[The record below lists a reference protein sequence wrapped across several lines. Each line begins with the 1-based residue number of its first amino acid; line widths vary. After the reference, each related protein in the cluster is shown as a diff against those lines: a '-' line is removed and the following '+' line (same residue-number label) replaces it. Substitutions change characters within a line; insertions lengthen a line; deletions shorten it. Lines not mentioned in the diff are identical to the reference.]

1 MFVLYVRI
9 YVKCIFF
16 FFYIYIYPQC
26 RRNILF
32 LDFFHIFFPFIP
44 KSTVLINN
52 LSFREFE
59 VDSINF
65 AGQTHRWRLSGLLQ
79 RGRDRRRDALLRD
92 LALATRFLVVTA
104 KARLVSHCFSVSQSL
119 KALLTG
125 LLRLLGMNSLR
136 KSFLSLMDS
145 QEAILFKY
153 NWTLLRFRYY
163 NWRTIA
169 SST

>member
-1 MFVLYVRI
+1 MYVYMLNVFFSFFI
-9 YVKCIFF
+9 YTYIHNVDVTFCFWIFSIF
-16 FFYIYIYPQC
+16 
-26 RRNILF
+26 
-32 LDFFHIFFPFIP
+32 FFPFIP
-44 KSTVLINN
+44 KSIVLINN
-52 LSFREFE
+52 LSSREFE

-125 LLRLLGMNSLR
+125 LLRLLGMSSLR